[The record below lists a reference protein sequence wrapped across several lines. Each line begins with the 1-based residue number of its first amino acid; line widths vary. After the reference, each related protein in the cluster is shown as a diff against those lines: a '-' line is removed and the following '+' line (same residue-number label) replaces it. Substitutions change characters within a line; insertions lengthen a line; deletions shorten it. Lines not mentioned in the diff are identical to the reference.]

1 MKNHRRLNQGGSW
14 EWREPWEGSWDL
26 VLLYYPGL
34 SFSIYNMGELSGPD
48 LLKFTEVSRDFLGGT
63 EARPREA

>member
-1 MKNHRRLNQGGSW
+1 MTFKTLMI
-14 EWREPWEGSWDL
+14 DL